1 MSARR
6 TATANTTA
14 KAVKMAAWD
23 ANFGNKAPSPME
35 PFKNGLRVLKY
46 VGLPLEFNHDATE
59 FTEKRRLLKCILVPG
74 GESNV
79 QAAGWSGRVLLPI
92 RNVV

>member
-59 FTEKRRLLKCILVPG
+59 FTEKGRLLKCILVPG

-79 QAAGWSGRVLLPI
+79 QGGLTEFCSR
-92 RNVV
+92 